1 MTTSLR
7 SDIMRSKENR
17 QGWSIRI
24 KIIGISLV
32 LQLITL
38 SVLTSISI
46 NTFTEKQKDQLE
58 MMIWI

>member
-1 MTTSLR
+1 
-7 SDIMRSKENR
+7 MRSKENR

>member
-1 MTTSLR
+1 
-7 SDIMRSKENR
+7 MRSKENR

-24 KIIGISLV
+24 KIIGIFLV